1 MEKIRRNK
9 KLEFELTLA
18 AKTNSRDT
26 GVDYRFKITTGV
38 GLKLGQCLL
47 QNGALVLA
55 PTLRQMNG

>member
-1 MEKIRRNK
+1 MEKTHRNK

-38 GLKLGQCLL
+38 ALTHDQYL
-47 QNGALVLA
+47 QLNGARVLA

>member
-1 MEKIRRNK
+1 MIRWNK

-26 GVDYRFKITTGV
+26 GVDYRFKITKGV
-38 GLKLGQCLL
+38 ALKHSQCLPR
-47 QNGALVLA
+47 NGALVLA